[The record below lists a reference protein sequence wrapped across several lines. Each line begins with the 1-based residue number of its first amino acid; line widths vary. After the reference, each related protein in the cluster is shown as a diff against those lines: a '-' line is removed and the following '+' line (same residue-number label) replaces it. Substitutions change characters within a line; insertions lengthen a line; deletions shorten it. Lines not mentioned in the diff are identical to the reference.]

1 MKKVLFVLSACV
13 LALAVFFAGTATWRL
28 YEEHISHL
36 SLTLTGNR
44 EIYLEYGQDYIE
56 PGVTSMFASEDAN
69 VEVPVQIYGQVD
81 TDHLG
86 TYLLKYSAQMEGLI
100 STDYRR
106 IYVVD
111 TQKPVIILNGEPDAY
126 ILPGQT
132 YAEEGFRATDN
143 YDGDIT
149 DKVIRKEAD
158 GIITYT
164 VADSSGNTFTTQR
177 TINYLNPGLPD
188 IQLIGSEIYLLAQGD
203 TFTDPG
209 VTATDKLD
217 GDVSASVM
225 VEGVL
230 DTATPGL
237 YTLRYTAVNSYGY
250 SSSTQRTVYVLPME
264 YLLKE
269 TETPPSTPTA
279 PSDPAEPTYPE
290 NCIIPQGGMAY
301 APTGKVIYLTYDDGP
316 SQHTETLLDVLAKY
330 QVKVSFFV
338 VQSSKIDL
346 IARAAQE
353 GHTVAI
359 HTYTHNYSKIY
370 ASDAAF
376 LADLQKMQEVIAAA
390 KADGDSVGGIIECMI
405 TGLPAGLGD
414 PMFDGVENRI
424 AQIVYGI
431 PAVKGLE
438 FGSGFSGSY
447 MRGSENNDAYAIE
460 NGKVKTLSNHSGGI
474 LGGITTG
481 MPVVFQ
487 AAIKPTPSIA
497 QTQKSISLT
506 KMEEQ
511 PLSIHGR
518 HDPCIVPRAVPVIE
532 AAAAIAIFDICL
544 SDGVFREE
552 LLWN

>member
-1 MKKVLFVLSACV
+1 MKKFLFYFSACV
-13 LALAVFFAGTATWRL
+13 LALAMFFAGIATWRL
-28 YEEHISHL
+28 YEEHVSQL

-56 PGVTSMFASEDAN
+56 PGAKSIFAGEAAD
-69 VEVPVQIYGQVD
+69 VDVPVLVQGQVD
-81 TDHLG
+81 VHHLG

-132 YAEEGFRATDN
+132 YTEEGFRATDN

-149 DKVIRKEAD
+149 NKVVRKEAN

-188 IQLIGSEIYLLAQGD
+188 IQLVGSEIYLLAQGD
-203 TFTDPG
+203 TFADPG
-209 VTATDKLD
+209 ATATDKHD
-217 GDVSASVM
+217 GDVSSSIM

-264 YLLKE
+264 HLLKE
-269 TETPPSTPTA
+269 TETPSTPSTPTE
-279 PSDPAEPTYPE
+279 PSDPTYPE

-376 LADLQKMQEVIAAA
+376 LADLQKMQEVI
-390 KADGDSVGGIIECMI
+390 KQQTGQTTMLSRFPGGGSN
-405 TGLPAGLGD
+405 T
-414 PMFDGVENRI
+414 VSKWYSR
-424 AQIVYGI
+424 GI
-431 PAVKGLE
+431 MTRLT
-438 FGSGFSGSY
+438 
-447 MRGSENNDAYAIE
+447 
-460 NGKVKTLSNHSGGI
+460 KTLTDMGFTYFDWNVDSDDAGSARTPEKVFEN
-474 LGGITTG
+474 ITNG
-481 MPVVFQ
+481 VQWFDNSVVLQ
-487 AAIKPTPSIA
+487 HDNKDYSVAAVEKLIVWG
-497 QTQKSISLT
+497 LVNGYRF
-506 KMEEQ
+506 Q
-511 PLSIHGR
+511 PLTADSPTCH
-518 HDPCIVPRAVPVIE
+518 HPV
-532 AAAAIAIFDICL
+532 L
-544 SDGVFREE
+544 
-552 LLWN
+552 N